1 MVTKVKKGVQ
11 REYGKIKME
20 GKQMYIANPT
30 YDVVFKY
37 LLDDNKIAKKLLS
50 LIIGKEIIT
59 LDYKPT
65 EYRGNLT
72 TQEISDNNDFNHSNN
87 DAANLVEI
95 PDDVIQKQRDLNS
108 ISLTLLHIDFSALIQ
123 LEDGTRQH
131 IIIELQKATYF
142 ADIMR
147 FRRYLG
153 TQYAHNNNFYLKDGK
168 KVAMPIFSIYFLC
181 DYLKHTKVPVIKV
194 DRTYYDAATGE
205 VLKEKEDF
213 IEGLTHDSII
223 IQTPALKTHRRNLL
237 EEVLSVFSSG
247 QDGNRLI
254 DVSEMDYPKEYKEVI
269 RRLLQAG
276 AEKKIRD
283 TMIMEDEYIAEFKEQ
298 QRALAIKDDIIT
310 TKDDIITTKD
320 DIIANERKAL
330 AKEKQASAKKD
341 DIIALTKEHL
351 ENAAKNIAN
360 AMGISLEEAKK
371 IINK

>member
-1 MVTKVKKGVQ
+1 MGKQKKEKGP
-11 REYGKIKME
+11 ECGKINCKDYGKSPSDKLLNE
-20 GKQMYIANPT
+20 DKSGKGRKPMLIANPT

-65 EYRGNLT
+65 EIRNDLD
-72 TQEISDNNDFNHSNN
+72 EKSDCLNN
-87 DAANLVEI
+87 
-95 PDDVIQKQRDLNS
+95 R
-108 ISLTLLHIDFSALIQ
+108 SLTLLHIDFSALVK
-123 LEDGTRQH
+123 LEDGTEQH

-153 TQYAHNNNFYLKDGK
+153 TQYADPENFYVENGNRI
-168 KVAMPIFSIYFLC
+168 VMPIFSIYFLC

-194 DRTYYDAATGE
+194 GRTYCDAATGE
-205 VLKEKEDF
+205 EITEREEF

-237 EEVLSVFSSG
+237 EKVLSVFQAG
-247 QDGNRLI
+247 KAGKRMI
-254 DVSEMDYPKEYKEVI
+254 DFPEEDYHEEYREVI

-283 TMIMEDEYIAEFKEQ
+283 TMILEDEIIAELEGM
-298 QRALAIKDDIIT
+298 
-310 TKDDIITTKD
+310 
-320 DIIANERKAL
+320 ERTI
-330 AKEKQASAKKD
+330 AKKD
-341 DIIALTKEHL
+341 QLIEEKDQALKAKDRQL
-351 ENAAKNIAN
+351 VKAAKTLAESL
-360 AMGISLEEAKK
+360 GISQKEAEKLLS
-371 IINK
+371 

>member
-298 QRALAIKDDIIT
+298 QRALAIKDDIM
-310 TKDDIITTKD
+310 TTKD

-341 DIIALTKEHL
+341 EIIALTKENL

-360 AMGISLEEAKK
+360 AMNISIEEAKK
-371 IINK
+371 IINKK

>member
-1 MVTKVKKGVQ
+1 MKIYRRLSMAKQKTGVKA
-11 REYGKIKME
+11 RCGKINCEEYEKSSSQKLLNE
-20 GKQMYIANPT
+20 GSGGKARKPMLIANPT

-65 EYRGNLT
+65 EIRNDLD
-72 TQEISDNNDFNHSNN
+72 EKADCLNN
-87 DAANLVEI
+87 
-95 PDDVIQKQRDLNS
+95 R
-108 ISLTLLHIDFSALIQ
+108 SLTLLHIDFSALVK
-123 LEDGTRQH
+123 LEDGTEQH

-153 TQYAHNNNFYLKDGK
+153 TQYADPENFYMENGNRI
-168 KVAMPIFSIYFLC
+168 VMPIFSIYFLC

-194 DRTYYDAATGE
+194 DRTYCDAATGE
-205 VLKEKEDF
+205 EITEREEF

-237 EEVLSVFSSG
+237 EKVLSVFQAG
-247 QDGNRLI
+247 KAGKRMI
-254 DVSEMDYPKEYKEVI
+254 DFPEEDYPEEYREVI

-283 TMIMEDEYIAEFKEQ
+283 TMILEDEIIAELEGMERTIAKKDQLIDEKDQ
-298 QRALAIKDDIIT
+298 ALEEKDQVIEA
-310 TKDDIITTKD
+310 KDRQLAK
-320 DIIANERKAL
+320 AVEAL
-330 AKEKQASAKKD
+330 AKS
-341 DIIALTKEHL
+341 L
-351 ENAAKNIAN
+351 
-360 AMGISLEEAKK
+360 GISLEEAKK
-371 IINK
+371 MLS